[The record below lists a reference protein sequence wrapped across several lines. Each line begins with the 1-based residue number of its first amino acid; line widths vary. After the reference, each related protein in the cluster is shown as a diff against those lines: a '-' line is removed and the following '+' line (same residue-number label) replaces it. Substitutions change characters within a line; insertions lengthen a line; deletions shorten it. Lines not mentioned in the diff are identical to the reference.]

1 MQTADST
8 TRAARGGGRWAQL
21 RARTLSTP
29 EGTRN
34 YEDGY
39 RQARSYR
46 ETMRVLNTLRARLGV
61 TQEELAARMHRRQP
75 TVARLLTRVDNP
87 TLGSLGEVLHGLGLR
102 GRLVIEAAA
111 PGDQDALIV
120 EVRVPAAFANGYAP
134 TGRTGARAKRAAR
147 PSASAP

>member
-8 TRAARGGGRWAQL
+8 TRGARGGARWAQL
-21 RARTLSTP
+21 RARTLSTE
-29 EGTRN
+29 EGARN

-46 ETMRVLNTLRARLGV
+46 ETMQVLNTLRARLGV
-61 TQEELAARMHRRQP
+61 TQQELAVRMHRRQP

-87 TLGSLGEVLHGLGLR
+87 TLGSLGEVLHGLGMR

-120 EVRVPAAFANGYAP
+120 EVRVPAAST
-134 TGRTGARAKRAAR
+134 TGDMAGRRAGSRVKRAA
-147 PSASAP
+147 SLGASSD